1 MKEEAIKEIKNETVE
16 NTDIKNKNTKNSE
29 TESNNVKKS
38 SAQKSKHTDN
48 DAQKELKIKKKKEHS
63 TSRNIRWDKLDNTAN
78 LFPVIAGESM
88 TNVYRISLT
97 LSEQINPELL
107 QEALDIV
114 LPKFDLFNVRLRTGV
129 FWYYFEENG
138 KKAPR
143 VTEENTYPCR
153 FIRPNKN
160 RSYLFRVTYYKCR
173 INLEVFHV
181 LTDGMGGVNFI
192 RELAYQY
199 LRLAHPELKAQ
210 AEDSLSA
217 GTSLN
222 REDSFVK
229 NFKQG
234 RESGFNKEKAYLL
247 DMEKLPAGE
256 FGVMHGLMS
265 VTQLKEASHRYGVS
279 INEYLVGCFAWSVYK
294 ECMHGMPGDKPIRV
308 AVPVNLR
315 PYFDS
320 VTTKNFFV
328 MVSAEFHPTKDS
340 YTFAEVL
347 DIVRDSLRKQ
357 INKEHL
363 EDLFSYSV
371 SNQKNIFMRHVPLFI
386 KNMAMKLVYTQSA
399 LANTTTIT
407 NIGNFKVEDIYAP
420 YVKMI
425 HSFIPMSK
433 GQALKGTV
441 CSYGD
446 TLVFSFTSIF
456 ANTMVQRAFFK
467 KISLDGVEVRLE
479 TNGEYYE

>member
-1 MKEEAIKEIKNETVE
+1 MQIDEEVGYNMGT
-16 NTDIKNKNTKNSE
+16 KNKDK
-29 TESNNVKKS
+29 TEK
-38 SAQKSKHTDN
+38 A
-48 DAQKELKIKKKKEHS
+48 HS
-63 TSRNIRWDKLDNTAN
+63 TSRIIRWDKLDNTAN

-97 LSEQINPELL
+97 LSEKIQPELL
-107 QEALDIV
+107 QQALDIV

-138 KKAPR
+138 KKAPK

-160 RSYLFRVTYYKCR
+160 RSYLFRVTYYECR

-199 LRLAHPELKAQ
+199 LRLAHPELKGAK
-210 AEDSLSA
+210 EDGLSE

-229 NFKQG
+229 NFKQSKA
-234 RESGFNKEKAYLL
+234 SGFNREKAYLM

-265 VTQLKEASHRYGVS
+265 VSQLKEVCHRYDVS

-294 ECMHGMPGDKPIRV
+294 ECLHGMPGKKPIRV

-328 MVSAEFHPTKDS
+328 MVSAEFNPVNES
-340 YTFAEVL
+340 YTFEEVL
-347 DIVRDSLRKQ
+347 HIMRDSLREQ

-371 SNQKNIFMRHVPLFI
+371 SNQVNTFMRCVPLCI
-386 KNMAMKLVYTQSA
+386 KKIAMKFVYTQSA

-407 NIGNFKVEDIYAP
+407 NIGNFKVDEIYAP
-420 YVKMI
+420 YIKMI
-425 HSFIPMSK
+425 HAFIPMSK
-433 GQALKGTV
+433 GQDLKGTV

-446 TLVFSFTSIF
+446 TLVFSFTSVF
-456 ANTMVQRAFFK
+456 KSATVQRAFFK
-467 KISLDGVEVRLE
+467 KIALDGVEVRLE